1 MDPEGRR
8 DHPFSWSHGLL
19 WGGEQEEGGEE
30 KQGRQRQLY
39 VEERKEWEI
48 VAVGS
53 RSLLLVEE
61 TVGLQREQATGGF
74 FIVHSVT
81 FSLTANSAQAPLVP
95 RGLGFLKLL

>member
-8 DHPFSWSHGLL
+8 DHPFPRSHGLL

-30 KQGRQRQLY
+30 KQGRQQQLY

-61 TVGLQREQATGGF
+61 TVGLQQEQATGGV
-74 FIVHSVT
+74 FIVLSVT

-95 RGLGFLKLL
+95 RGLGFLNLL